1 MEWEAQI
8 LTSHHAEGEA
18 VHAGLVA
25 PALEMQRQ
33 PEGLAPPYHQPL
45 LAQVRRV
52 VVTAI
57 GLQLQVA
64 SLQNQVYRDSE
75 RHEPWWHRSASCD
88 PLPCT
93 GTPWARGPSRE
104 PALALPQPHLTPPHP
119 PEASQGPVSLTLNH
133 KVMPSVACWEKVLS
147 PSSYVTSG
155 NLIFLGLGFPTCLQV
170 GMVGSSSQ
178 GHCEPLSM
186 VPRG

>member
-1 MEWEAQI
+1 MGWEGQV
-8 LTSHHAEGEA
+8 LTSHGAEGEA

-25 PALEMQRQ
+25 PALEVQRQ

-45 LAQVRRV
+45 LAQVRGV

-75 RHEPWWHRSASCD
+75 RHEPWWHCSASCG

-93 GTPWARGPSRE
+93 WAPWARGPS
-104 PALALPQPHLTPPHP
+104 PALPLPQPHLTLLPYPS
-119 PEASQGPVSLTLNH
+119 EASQGPVSLTLNH
-133 KVMPSVACWEKVLS
+133 KAMPSVACWEKVLS

-155 NLIFLGLGFPTCLQV
+155 NLIFLDLGFPICLQV
-170 GMVGSSSQ
+170 GMAVAS
-178 GHCEPLSM
+178 H
-186 VPRG
+186 